1 MQIDNPRRT
10 GVKAMAEPKRVVI
23 IGGVACGPKTAARL
37 RRLDPEADI
46 TLIDKGKVLSYGA
59 CGMPYYVA
67 GDVERIDAL
76 VETPVGVKRDAGF
89 FKKVKGFEA
98 LTETEATQID
108 GEKKVVETKHAIT
121 GEKRSLSYDKLVLA
135 TGASPFVP
143 PISGLDLV
151 GVYHM
156 HDLEDASKVKEVVA
170 RMKGKRAVIIG
181 AGLIGVEMAEAF
193 RAQGMEVS
201 VVEMLPTVMGLLLDE
216 EMGRLAMKHMTQK
229 GVELRM
235 NERVEAFEG
244 DAQGKLRVV
253 KTSQGEIEADLA
265 LVAIGVRPN
274 SELAAR
280 AGLAVD
286 PKGGILINKFCQT
299 SDPDIYAGGDCVTNA
314 ALSGLSGH
322 RMFCPQGS
330 TSNKHGRIIANHIA
344 GRPETFDGVLGT
356 VICKAFDITI
366 GRTGLTEEQGKELS
380 YDVESVL
387 CPGPDMPHYYPAAK
401 PMCIKLVVNRRT
413 RQLIGFQ
420 AVGAG
425 DVAKRLD
432 VAATAMSFGATIDA
446 MAHLDLGY
454 APPYSPPLDP
464 ILTAVHIA
472 QNKLDGI
479 TRAISPVELKRRMD
493 EGDKEMVLLDVRS
506 PKERTE
512 VLLPYE
518 DRTLHIPLGA
528 LRERT
533 GELPMDKW
541 IIPFCKL
548 SLRGYEAERI
558 LSGAGLPQVSFLDG
572 GILGWPYELIIPE
585 ATGSS

>member
-1 MQIDNPRRT
+1 ME
-10 GVKAMAEPKRVVI
+10 EPKRVVI

-37 RRLDPEADI
+37 RRLVPEADI
-46 TLIDKGKVLSYGA
+46 TLVDKGKVLSYGA
-59 CGMPYYVA
+59 CGMPYYVS
-67 GDVERIDAL
+67 GDVDRIDAL
-76 VETPVGVKRDAGF
+76 VETPVGVKRDVGF
-89 FKKVKGFEA
+89 FKNVKGFEA
-98 LTETEATQID
+98 LTETEATGID
-108 GEKKVVETKHAIT
+108 REKKIVETKHAVT
-121 GEKRSLSYDKLVLA
+121 GDKRTLSYEKLVLA
-135 TGASPFVP
+135 AGARPCVP
-143 PISGLDLV
+143 PISGIDLD
-151 GVYHM
+151 GVYYM
-156 HDLEDASKVKEVVA
+156 HHFEDASMVKEVAA
-170 RMKGKRAVIIG
+170 RKKGQRVVIMG

-193 RAQGMEVS
+193 RAQGMEVAI
-201 VVEMLPTVMGLLLDE
+201 VEMLTTVMGLLLDE
-216 EMGRLAMKHMTQK
+216 EMGRLAMRHMAQK

-244 DAQGKLRVV
+244 DEEGKLRLV
-253 KTSQGEIEADLA
+253 KTSHGEIEADLA

-274 SELAAR
+274 SELAVQ

-286 PKGGILINKFCQT
+286 PKGGILINNFCQT
-299 SDPDIYAGGDCVTNA
+299 SDPDVYAGGDCVTNA
-314 ALSGLSGH
+314 SLSGLSGH

-344 GRPETFDGVLGT
+344 GRPESFDGVLGT

-366 GRTGLTEEQGKELS
+366 GRTGLTEEQAKRLR
-380 YDVESVL
+380 YDVETVL
-387 CPGPDMPHYYPAAK
+387 CPGPDMPHYYPTAK
-401 PMCIKLVVNRRT
+401 PICIKLVVNRRT

-425 DVAKRLD
+425 GVDKRLD
-432 VAATAMSFGATIDA
+432 VAATAMTFGATIDSI
-446 MAHLDLGY
+446 AHLDLGY

-479 TRAISPVELKRRMD
+479 TRAVSPVEFKKRMD
-493 EGDKEMVLLDVRS
+493 GGDQDMVLLDVRS
-506 PKERTE
+506 PKERAE
-512 VLLPYE
+512 VRLPYE

-533 GELPMDKW
+533 GELPRDKW

-558 LSGAGLPQVSFLDG
+558 LSGAGLPHVSFLDG
-572 GILGWPYELIIPE
+572 GILGWPYELVIPDS
-585 ATGSS
+585 TGSS